1 MSPAER
7 LLLDLTKPL
16 NESTEIYSDGAYSDP
31 AFAVRPWC
39 TVADQGFSVSSLALG
54 TQTGTH
60 IDAPCH
66 FVEGGAPLEALDVGH
81 LIGPFF
87 HVNPNQISDPAARA
101 QALRRY
107 GGESIL
113 LVVAGAA
120 QAQLSVDALADL
132 VGLGCKVWAVAG
144 TIVVR
149 DQEPLFFHRRLA
161 ESGIFLIEDLDEQ
174 ASGTAPTS
182 GTMVALP
189 LRLEGVSGSP
199 CRVAVLEDDL

>member
-1 MSPAER
+1 M
-7 LLLDLTKPL
+7 
-16 NESTEIYSDGAYSDP
+16 
-31 AFAVRPWC
+31 
-39 TVADQGFSVSSLALG
+39 
-54 TQTGTH
+54 
-60 IDAPCH
+60 
-66 FVEGGAPLEALDVGH
+66 
-81 LIGPFF
+81 
-87 HVNPNQISDPAARA
+87 
-101 QALRRY
+101 
-107 GGESIL
+107 
-113 LVVAGAA
+113 VVAGAA

-144 TIVVR
+144 TIVIT

-174 ASGTAPTS
+174 ASGAAPTS